1 MSQEYSELT
10 INAKMKILVQDLVE
24 NELPLRDALRE
35 FEKLYILATSRKCHG
50 NKTRMAEALG
60 VHRNTLHN
68 LCKSLD
74 LDSNLRT

>member
-1 MSQEYSELT
+1 MSHEYERLT
-10 INAKMKILVQDLVE
+10 INAKMKLLAKDLVE

-35 FEKLYILATSRKCHG
+35 FEKLYILTASKKYSG
-50 NKTRMAEALG
+50 NKTRMARALG

-74 LDSNLRT
+74 LD

>member
-1 MSQEYSELT
+1 MSHEYERLT
-10 INAKMKILVQDLVE
+10 INAKMKLLAKDLVE

-35 FEKLYILATSRKCHG
+35 FEKLYILTASKKYNG
-50 NKTRMAEALG
+50 NKTRMARALG

-74 LDSNLRT
+74 LD

>member
-1 MSQEYSELT
+1 MSHEYERLT
-10 INAKMKILVQDLVE
+10 INAKMKLLAKDLVE

-35 FEKLYILATSRKCHG
+35 FEKLYILTASKKYNG
-50 NKTRMAEALG
+50 NKTRMALALG

-74 LDSNLRT
+74 LD

>member
-1 MSQEYSELT
+1 MSHDYKHLT
-10 INAKMKILVQDLVE
+10 INAKMKILVNDLVE

-35 FEKLYILATSRKCHG
+35 FEKLYILTASEKYNG
-50 NKTRMAEALG
+50 NKTRMAKALG

-74 LDSNLRT
+74 LK